1 VIPRVLVA
9 AATILAATG
18 RAWGQPVPADHPFVV
33 PQRDVD
39 VLYAVPVQGPL
50 PAGQPQGQAAVAQR
64 MRFAVSPTRQR
75 VDPPGPG
82 TYMITDYAAGRMIVV
97 QPAQHLA
104 TSLPAPGSPIAPHGV
119 RATGDYK
126 RLGVQAI
133 AGAAC
138 TDWQTTDQSGN
149 TSIVC
154 LTEDGVLLRA
164 MQAGRI
170 MLQAVQLAYAPQ
182 AAAVFAV
189 PDGYT
194 LQAAPR

>member
-1 VIPRVLVA
+1 MIPRILVA
-9 AATILAATG
+9 ATTILAATG
-18 RAWGQPVPADHPFVV
+18 PAWGQPGPADHPFVV

-39 VLYAVPVQGPL
+39 VLYAVPVQGPSQ
-50 PAGQPQGQAAVAQR
+50 AGQGQAAVAQR
-64 MRFAVSPTRQR
+64 MRFSVTPTTRQR

-149 TSIVC
+149 ISIVC

-170 MLQAVQLAYAPQ
+170 MLQAVQLAYVPQ